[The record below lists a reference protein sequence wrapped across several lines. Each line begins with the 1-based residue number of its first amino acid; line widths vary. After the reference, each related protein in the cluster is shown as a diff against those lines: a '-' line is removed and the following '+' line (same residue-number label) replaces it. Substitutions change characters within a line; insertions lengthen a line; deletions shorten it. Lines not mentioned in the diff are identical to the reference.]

1 MARVSC
7 VVGAFCLGLAL
18 TSFYKPETVEAETS
32 SEDIDPACVEAIRV
46 LGPALAQNLWI
57 ETPMAKET
65 GVGDQQSEPFFNHII
80 EAFFKTLDEETRP
93 ALLQSISVTA
103 QIVADTASFT
113 LAAGTLE
120 ELCAALT
127 LKHTASAALTTPP
140 ASPGESEGEALGG
153 PGTRSLSY
161 TEWDEFVMREEG
173 DREPKWS
180 DVTPYLRAEF
190 QDEIANLRQTAT
202 DWGRYV
208 WQSCRCEWNK
218 FWYFLDWSRSG
229 DDSSAGG
236 NESPVSQF
244 IMRVNQKVDG
254 VLDAFREC
262 IPEGV
267 GAKVSGDYASLV
279 YQVDIAPKL
288 SCEAYFGVDV
298 DDPGNQQYGGGL
310 HAGSGV
316 NQNGGVWSAD
326 LKFDGANNG
335 RAAVTF
341 NFRLSI

>member
-7 VVGAFCLGLAL
+7 VVGVFCLGLAL

-65 GVGDQQSEPFFNHII
+65 GVGDQQSELFFNHII

-93 ALLQSISVTA
+93 ASLHSISVTA
-103 QIVADTASFT
+103 EIVADTASFT
-113 LAAGTLE
+113 LAADTLE

-140 ASPGESEGEALGG
+140 SSPSESEGDALGG

-173 DREPKWS
+173 DRDPKWS
-180 DVTPYLRAEF
+180 DFTPYLEAAFE
-190 QDEIANLRQTAT
+190 DEIEDLRQMAT
-202 DWGRYV
+202 DLGRYV

-236 NESPVSQF
+236 NESPVSQL
-244 IMRVNQKVDG
+244 MKQVNQK
-254 VLDAFREC
+254 LDALEEC
-262 IPEGV
+262 LPDGV
-267 GAKVSGDYASLV
+267 GAKVSGRYATLY
-279 YQVDIAPKL
+279 YQVDIAPQL
-288 SCEAYFGVDV
+288 SCEAYFGLDV
-298 DDPGNQQYGGGL
+298 DDPGNHRYGGGL

-316 NQNGGVWSAD
+316 NQNGGVWSTD
-326 LKFDGANNG
+326 LKFDGNNTG
-335 RAAVTF
+335 RAEVTF
-341 NFRLSI
+341 NFHLSI